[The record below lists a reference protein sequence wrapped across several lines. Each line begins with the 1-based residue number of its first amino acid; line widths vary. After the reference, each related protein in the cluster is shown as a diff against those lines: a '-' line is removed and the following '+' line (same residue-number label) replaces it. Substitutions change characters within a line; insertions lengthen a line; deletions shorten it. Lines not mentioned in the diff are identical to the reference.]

1 MLVELWNV
9 TIHSFLLSCLLG
21 LLSLKKPHS
30 ERSSLFFTSNHN
42 HIFNLWSTEA
52 VMFRCTLTNG
62 SKKQKRKEKEELS
75 PRSHLSHRLMRFNC

>member
-21 LLSLKKPHS
+21 LLSLKKPHF

-42 HIFNLWSTEA
+42 HIVNLWSTEA

-62 SKKQKRKEKEELS
+62 SKNKKEKRKRDFPLD
-75 PRSHLSHRLMRFNC
+75 PIFLIG